1 MRTPALWLAVAAV
14 ALTGCD
20 SGARDPPRPK
30 SRPSPAITRAELDAH
45 LTALQRIAGENGGNR
60 SAGTAGYDASADYVA
75 ARLRDAGWTVTRQ
88 AVPFRYFQLHDASL
102 AIAGR
107 KLAPA

>member
-1 MRTPALWLAVAAV
+1 MRTPALWLAVAAA

-20 SGARDPPRPK
+20 SGASEQPAPEP
-30 SRPSPAITRAELDAH
+30 RPSPAITRSELGEH
-45 LTALQRIAGENGGNR
+45 LTALQRIADENGGNR

-75 ARLRDAGWTVTRQ
+75 ARLRDAGWAVTRQ

-102 AIAGR
+102 TV
-107 KLAPA
+107 